1 MGIKNCFL
9 LLFLFC
15 INLGFAQKEISLNG
29 NWEIVFDHHNEG
41 AKALWHEN
49 DIFQSLEYKR
59 KIKVPK

>member
-41 AKALWHEN
+41 AKAL
-49 DIFQSLEYKR
+49 
-59 KIKVPK
+59 